1 MLVGYPCVRCGDG
14 SGRDC
19 GSSPV
24 AALDPDLAA
33 KLDGLG
39 WRVAVGYGLTAFIR
53 GTYESMPRG
62 KFLQRLEQV
71 TVTFGEPF
79 DPRSFD
85 ETARP
90 QEQVVEA
97 VHERVAELGTLS

>member
-1 MLVGYPCVRCGDG
+1 MGLLLSYYPV
-14 SGRDC
+14 
-19 GSSPV
+19 PV
-24 AALDPDLAA
+24 VP
-33 KLDGLG
+33 
-39 WRVAVGYGLTAFIR
+39 VFIR

-79 DPRSFD
+79 DPRSLD
-85 ETARP
+85 GTTRP

-97 VHERVAELGTLS
+97 VHERVAELGTRS